1 MENWPAMNFA
11 SGKHS
16 MMISI
21 AVKKKGLFLHS
32 DTEPAW
38 KRDVG
43 RHSDTFPL
51 GEIDEW
57 ADLGN
62 SASHIWRHARNQG
75 RGLQA
80 IVSVKAYVC
89 WERDQSPGV

>member
-1 MENWPAMNFA
+1 MENWPEMNFA
-11 SGKHS
+11 SGRHS
-16 MMISI
+16 MMIYV
-21 AVKKKGLFLHS
+21 AVKKGLFLHS

-38 KRDVG
+38 KRAVG
-43 RHSDTFPL
+43 RHSDTLPL
-51 GEIDEW
+51 GERDEW

-62 SASHIWRHARNQG
+62 SASPIWRHARNQG